1 MEYNVC
7 QSSIELETLDKEVV
21 SELLD
26 FIETVPFIR
35 HLISSDRKYS
45 RDLEKDELGRVKV
58 DITKPHI
65 LENTDYFRP
74 GALFYQKFKKY
85 TNLFPN
91 SSPNSEYFRFWKEE
105 ARRCREGFIREED
118 GEWITGPHYF
128 YLNYS
133 PILRSV
139 IKKGSRR
146 AERIRDFP
154 DFYDGDYLYF
164 HYLQQATDA
173 GKHVGLLK
181 KRGMGFSF
189 KAGSDLARLLILG
202 DTSVNKGDVKG
213 FAIASEKE
221 YLIKDGILNKF
232 EDNVDWCASN
242 TPWPRLKSKNSL
254 NSMTWEMGYVDS
266 SGLTQGT
273 RNSVIGVTT
282 QGAPDKA
289 RGKRGP
295 RIYWDEWGKHPNLL
309 KSWMVARES
318 VEEGNF
324 AFGTMVGGGTGGT
337 EGADF
342 KGAEEMF
349 YNPGGYNILELP
361 NVYDK
366 NVNGSSTCA
375 FFFPAYLN
383 RLGRYDKSGN
393 SDVLGSLIEIIQR
406 RVYIKY
412 NSTDSNTLV
421 QHKAEMCIIPQEAI
435 MRREGSIFPVADL
448 KDYLAEI
455 MPDMPKFTGAH
466 YLGHLKTTIGGGI
479 SWDKQEL
486 HPVLRNYPLRD
497 ELDKNGAIEIFEM
510 PNRLNS
516 SGTIP
521 FWRYIAG
528 IDPIDS
534 DEGTYTNS
542 LGSIFIFDT
551 WTDRIVAEYT
561 GRPRLAV
568 EFYEN
573 CVKLLKFYNAIA
585 NYENNLKGLFQYFD
599 STRNL
604 QYLCDTPQILRDMD
618 YAKGTAFGNR
628 AKGTSANKM
637 INAWGRKLQA
647 DWLISPSYSPFEEDE
662 AELDE
667 NGKIIEKP
675 AVLNLHRVR
684 SLGYIRELISWN
696 PDDNFDRV
704 SAMGMLMILR
714 AEREKFEQHK
724 YEDKIKTIVDDPWFL
739 RYSGISKKAK
749 TMNPAKDFNGLRY
762 TTNKNIPLESN

>member
-1 MEYNVC
+1 MAYNEC
-7 QSSIELETLDKEVV
+7 QSQVDFNTLDREVV
-21 SELLD
+21 NELTEFLD
-26 FIETVPFIR
+26 TVLFIQR
-35 HLISSDRKYS
+35 LIDPDRLYAKDRERDSD
-45 RDLEKDELGRVKV
+45 GRIKV
-58 DITKPHI
+58 DIVNPHI
-65 LENTDYFRP
+65 LTDMDYFRP
-74 GALFYQKFKKY
+74 SALHFQKFGKY

-91 SSPNSEYFRFWKEE
+91 SSPNSEYARFWKEE
-105 ARRCREGFIREED
+105 ARRCRDGYTREED

-133 PILRSV
+133 PILRSI
-139 IKKGSRR
+139 IKPGSRR
-146 AERIRDFP
+146 AERVRDFP
-154 DFYDGDYLYF
+154 DFYDGDYLYY
-164 HYLQQATDA
+164 HYMQQAIEA
-173 GKHVGLLK
+173 GRHAGLLK

-189 KAGSDLARLLILG
+189 KAASDLARLLILG

-232 EDNVDWCASN
+232 EDNVDWCAN
-242 TPWPRLKSKNSL
+242 HTPWPRLKSKDSL
-254 NSMTWEMGYVDS
+254 NSMTWEMGYTDS

-273 RNSVIGVTT
+273 RNSIIGVTT
-282 QGAPDKA
+282 QGNPDKA

-309 KSWMVARES
+309 KSWTVARES
-318 VEEGNF
+318 VEEGDF
-324 AFGTMVGGGTGGT
+324 AFGLMVGGGTGGT

-349 YNPGGYNILELP
+349 YNPGGYNILGLP
-361 NVYDK
+361 NVFDK
-366 NVNGSSTCA
+366 NVNGSSECA

-393 SDVLGSLIEIIQR
+393 SDVIGALIEIVKR

-421 QHKAEMCIIPQEAI
+421 QHKAEMSIVPQESI

-448 KDYLAEI
+448 KDHLANI
-455 MPDMPKFTGAH
+455 MPNMAKFVGAH
-466 YLGHLKTTIGGGI
+466 YLGHLKISVGGEI

-486 HPVLRNYPLRD
+486 HPVLRNYPLKD
-497 ELDKNGAIEIFEM
+497 ELDKYGSVEIFEM
-510 PNRLNS
+510 PKKLNS

-521 FWRYIAG
+521 HWRYIAG

-561 GRPRLAV
+561 GRPKLAS
-568 EFYEN
+568 EFYET
-573 CVKLLKFYNAIA
+573 CVRLLRFYNAIA

-599 STRNL
+599 TTRNL
-604 QYLCDTPQILRDMD
+604 QYLCDTPQILRDME
-618 YAKGTAFGNR
+618 YTKGPAFGNR
-628 AKGTSANKM
+628 AKGTNANKA

-647 DWLISPSYSPFEEDE
+647 DWLISQAYTPFVEDE

-667 NGKIIEKP
+667 NGNIIEAP
-675 AVLNLHRVR
+675 IVLNLQKVR
-684 SLGYIRELISWN
+684 SLGYIRELIAWN

-724 YEDKIKTIVDDPWFL
+724 YEDKIKTIMDDPWFS
-739 RYSGISKKAK
+739 RYSGITKKHK
-749 TMNPAKDFNGLRY
+749 IQNPAKDFSGLRY
-762 TTNKNIPLESN
+762 TRNNFFEFG